1 MALSLEEMFTVV
13 GRETRNKVFGVV
25 PAIVTNNKDDD
36 GHYRV
41 KVRFPWLPNGG
52 DQNPEESWWCRIATP
67 MAGKA
72 RGFFNLPEVGDEVL
86 VAFEHG
92 DINRPYVIGMLW
104 NTDDTTTYDNKS
116 QDGKNHIRAFK
127 SRSGHYLEFNDNDKD
142 KKEMVTIKTKA
153 GAYILL
159 DDTDNAHKI
168 HIQDQDGKQ
177 YMTIDKQGKKITIE
191 STSGDIVIK
200 AKEKIQLEAKTIE
213 VKSTEASS
221 WEAGKTFDLKASGNM
236 TLKSTGGSGTLESS
250 SGMTVKGSTVNIN

>member
-52 DQNPEESWWCRIATP
+52 DTNPEESWWCRIASP
-67 MAGKA
+67 MAGKN

-104 NTDDTTTYDNKS
+104 NTDDAVIVDNKS
-116 QDGKNHIRAFK
+116 QNGKNHLRTFK
-127 SRSGHYLEFNDNDKD
+127 SRSGHYLEFNDNDVD

-153 GAYILL
+153 GAYLL
-159 DDTDNAHKI
+159 FDDTDSAHKI
-168 HIQDQDGKQ
+168 HIQDQDGKNKL
-177 YMTIDKQGKKITIE
+177 TIDKQNKSITIQ
-191 STSGDIVIK
+191 TDSGDILIK
-200 AKEKIQLEAKTIE
+200 AKEKIRLEAKNIE
-213 VKSTEASS
+213 IESSSDSKWKSGANFE
-221 WEAGKTFDLKASGNM
+221 LKASSNVTINASGSGE
-236 TLKSTGGSGTLESS
+236 LKSSGTL
-250 SGMTVKGSTVNIN
+250 TIKGSTVNIN